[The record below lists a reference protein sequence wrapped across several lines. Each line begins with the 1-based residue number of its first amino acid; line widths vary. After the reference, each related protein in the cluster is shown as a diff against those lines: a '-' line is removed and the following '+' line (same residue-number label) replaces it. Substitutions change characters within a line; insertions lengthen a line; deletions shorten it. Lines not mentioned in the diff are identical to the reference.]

1 MTKEIA
7 MTEKDSEHL
16 TALLFARPE
25 ISTQMMSVMHMASG
39 RKVVVATF
47 LPIFNLTNAATT
59 MQQLAPQVVIIDAL
73 VDGFSLPQI
82 VDLKQKAVAP
92 FIVVGLAQAG
102 STEMEEMLGV
112 GLDAA
117 YPLPL
122 NQQTYARIEEDLPKK
137 YEEIARGWGKGAWG
151 AAAPEAIKAATAAA
165 GGAAW
170 EKKAIAAWSP
180 KGGVG
185 KTVVACELAAML
197 AAIGGRD
204 VVLIDANMNG
214 GHIKTRLNVDAP
226 NGLLNAASTYHTHK
240 GHPSLESDAVNK
252 LKAYLYPM
260 PGTPN
265 LKVLPGVLNMEQSLN
280 EAVVGDAGI
289 EFMNWTVSV
298 LKRQFDFVIIDLGS
312 SINVGVHQGVIRSV
326 DFVVALCE
334 PDLTSVADI
343 KEGVHRS
350 IINRMGMNINR
361 FGLVI
366 NKWQDG
372 LGVSLKEASN
382 YANISAMGI
391 IPNDPTGNVTLAGNE
406 GQSYVARFANKK
418 GNPKETEQTLHGF
431 ASLAG
436 QFYSPIAAAWSER
449 LKRAGKKGLFR
460 RG

>member
-1 MTKEIA
+1 MAEQ
-7 MTEKDSEHL
+7 ESEHL

-25 ISTQMMSVMHMASG
+25 LSTQMMSVMHMASG
-39 RKVVVATF
+39 RKVVLATF
-47 LPIFNLTNAATT
+47 LPMFNLTNATKI
-59 MQQLAPQVVIIDAL
+59 MQQLAPQVVMIDAK
-73 VDGFSLPQI
+73 VEGFKLPEI
-82 VDLKQKAVAP
+82 VDLRQKAVAP
-92 FIVVGLAQAG
+92 FLVVGLAQAG
-102 STEMEEMLGV
+102 SSEMEEMLGV

-122 NQQTYARIEEDLPKK
+122 SQQTFARMDEELPPKF
-137 YEEIARGWGKGAWG
+137 EEVARGWGKGAWG

-170 EKKAIAAWSP
+170 EKKAIACWSP

-185 KTVVACELAAML
+185 KTVVACELAAIL

-204 VVLIDANMNG
+204 VALIDANMNG
-214 GHIKTRLNVDAP
+214 GHIKTRLNVEAP
-226 NGLLNAASTYHTHK
+226 YGLLNAASTYYTHR

-252 LKAYLYPM
+252 LKAYLVPM
-260 PGTPN
+260 PGTAN

-289 EFMNWTVSV
+289 EFMNWLIAT
-298 LKRQFDFVIIDLGS
+298 LKRQFDFVVIDLGS

-326 DFVVALCE
+326 DFVIALCE

-350 IINRMGMNINR
+350 IISRMGMNINR

-372 LGVSLKEASN
+372 LGVSLKEASKF
-382 YANISAMGI
+382 AQISAMGI

-406 GQSYVARFANKK
+406 GHSYVARFANRK

-431 ASLAG
+431 ASVAG
-436 QFYSPIAAAWSER
+436 QFYPPIAAAWSER
-449 LKRAGKKGLFR
+449 LMRAGKKGLFR
-460 RG
+460 

>member
-1 MTKEIA
+1 MAGQEG
-7 MTEKDSEHL
+7 ENL

-39 RKVVVATF
+39 RKVVLATF
-47 LPIFNLTNAATT
+47 LPMFNLANATKI
-59 MQQLAPQVVIIDAL
+59 MQQLAPQVVMIDAK
-73 VDGFSLPQI
+73 VEGFKLPEI
-82 VDLKQKAVAP
+82 VDLRQKAVAP
-92 FIVVGLAQAG
+92 FLVVGLAQAG
-102 STEMEEMLGV
+102 SSEMEEMLGV

-122 NQQTYARIEEDLPKK
+122 SQQTFARMDEELPPK
-137 YEEIARGWGKGAWG
+137 YEEVARGWGKGAWG

-170 EKKAIAAWSP
+170 EKKAIACWSP

-185 KTVVACELAAML
+185 KTVVACELAAIL

-204 VVLIDANMNG
+204 VALIDANMNG

-226 NGLLNAASTYHTHK
+226 YGLLNAASTYYTHK

-252 LKAYLYPM
+252 LKAYLVPM
-260 PGTPN
+260 PGTAN

-289 EFMNWTVSV
+289 EFMNWLVAI
-298 LKRQFDFVIIDLGS
+298 LKRQFDFVVIDLGS

-326 DFVVALCE
+326 DFVIALCE

-350 IINRMGMNINR
+350 IINRMGLNINR
-361 FGLVI
+361 FGLVV

-372 LGVSLKEASN
+372 LGVSLKEASKF
-382 YANISAMGI
+382 AQISAMGI

-406 GQSYVARFANKK
+406 GQSYVARFANRK

-431 ASLAG
+431 ASVAG
-436 QFYSPIAAAWSER
+436 QFYPPIAAAWSER

-460 RG
+460 

>member
-1 MTKEIA
+1 MAEQ
-7 MTEKDSEHL
+7 ESEHL

-25 ISTQMMSVMHMASG
+25 LSTQMMSVMHMASG
-39 RKVVVATF
+39 RKVVLATF
-47 LPIFNLTNAATT
+47 LPMFNLTNATKI
-59 MQQLAPQVVIIDAL
+59 MQQLAPQVVMIDAK
-73 VDGFSLPQI
+73 VEGFKLPEI
-82 VDLKQKAVAP
+82 VDLRQKAVAP
-92 FIVVGLAQAG
+92 FLVVGLAQAG
-102 STEMEEMLGV
+102 SSEMEEMLGV

-122 NQQTYARIEEDLPKK
+122 SQQTFARMDEELPPKF
-137 YEEIARGWGKGAWG
+137 EEVARGWGKGAWG

-170 EKKAIAAWSP
+170 EKKAIACWSP

-185 KTVVACELAAML
+185 KTVVACELAAIL

-204 VVLIDANMNG
+204 VALIDANMNG
-214 GHIKTRLNVDAP
+214 GHIKTRLNVEAP
-226 NGLLNAASTYHTHK
+226 YGLLNAASTYYTHR

-252 LKAYLYPM
+252 LKAYLVPM
-260 PGTPN
+260 PGTAN

-289 EFMNWTVSV
+289 EFMNWLIAT
-298 LKRQFDFVIIDLGS
+298 LKRQFDFVVIDLGS

-326 DFVVALCE
+326 DFVIALCE

-350 IINRMGMNINR
+350 IISRMGMNINR

-372 LGVSLKEASN
+372 LGVSLKEASKF
-382 YANISAMGI
+382 AQISAMGI

-406 GQSYVARFANKK
+406 GHSYVARFANRK

-431 ASLAG
+431 ASVAG
-436 QFYSPIAAAWSER
+436 QFYPPIAAARSER
-449 LKRAGKKGLFR
+449 LMRAGKKGLFR
-460 RG
+460 

>member
-1 MTKEIA
+1 
-7 MTEKDSEHL
+7 MTEQGSEHL

-39 RKVVVATF
+39 RRVVLATF
-47 LPIFNLTNAATT
+47 LPMFNLANATT
-59 MQQLAPQVVIIDAL
+59 VMQQLAPQVVIVDAK
-73 VDGFSLPQI
+73 VEGFSLPQI
-82 VDLKQKAVAP
+82 TDLRQKATAP
-92 FIVVGLAQAG
+92 FVVVGLAQAG
-102 STEMEEMLGV
+102 SSEMEEMLGV

-122 NQQTYARIEEDLPKK
+122 SPQTFARMEEELLPK
-137 YEEIARGWGKGAWG
+137 YAEVARGWGKGAWG
-151 AAAPEAIKAATAAA
+151 AAAPEAIKAAIAAA

-170 EKKAIAAWSP
+170 EKKAIACWSP

-204 VVLIDANMNG
+204 VVLVDANMNG
-214 GHIKTRLNVDAP
+214 GHVKTRLNVDAP
-226 NGLLNAASTYHTHK
+226 YGLLNAASTYHTHK
-240 GHPSLESDAVNK
+240 GHPSLESDAVIK
-252 LKAYLYPM
+252 LKGYLHPM
-260 PGTPN
+260 PATSN
-265 LKVLPGVLNMEQSLN
+265 LKVMPGVQNMEQSLN

-289 EFMNWTVSV
+289 EFMSWLIAT

-312 SINVGVHQGVIRSV
+312 SINVGVHQGAIRSV
-326 DFVVALCE
+326 DFIIALCE
-334 PDLTSVADI
+334 PDLTSVADV
-343 KEGVHRS
+343 KEGAHRS

-372 LGVSLKEASN
+372 LGVSLREA
-382 YANISAMGI
+382 AKFAGISAMGI

-431 ASLAG
+431 ASVAG
-436 QFYSPIAAAWSER
+436 QFYPPIAAAWSER
-449 LKRAGKKGLFR
+449 LKRASKKGLFR
-460 RG
+460 

>member
-1 MTKEIA
+1 
-7 MTEKDSEHL
+7 MTEQGSEHL

-39 RKVVVATF
+39 RRVVLATF
-47 LPIFNLTNAATT
+47 LPMFNLANATT
-59 MQQLAPQVVIIDAL
+59 VMQQLAPQVVIVDAK
-73 VDGFSLPQI
+73 VEGFSLPQI
-82 VDLKQKAVAP
+82 TDLRQKATAP
-92 FIVVGLAQAG
+92 FVVVGLAQAG
-102 STEMEEMLGV
+102 SSEMEEMLGV

-122 NQQTYARIEEDLPKK
+122 SPQTFARMEEELLPK
-137 YEEIARGWGKGAWG
+137 YAEVARGWGKGAWG
-151 AAAPEAIKAATAAA
+151 AAAPEAIKAAIAAA

-170 EKKAIAAWSP
+170 EKKAIACWSP

-204 VVLIDANMNG
+204 VVLVDANMNG
-214 GHIKTRLNVDAP
+214 GHVKTRLNVDAP
-226 NGLLNAASTYHTHK
+226 YGLLNAASTYHTHK
-240 GHPSLESDAVNK
+240 GHPSLESDAVIK
-252 LKAYLYPM
+252 LKGYLHPM
-260 PGTPN
+260 PATSN
-265 LKVLPGVLNMEQSLN
+265 LKVMPGVQNMEQSLN

-289 EFMNWTVSV
+289 EFMSWLIAT

-312 SINVGVHQGVIRSV
+312 SINVGVHQGAIRSV
-326 DFVVALCE
+326 DFIIALCE
-334 PDLTSVADI
+334 PDLTSVADV
-343 KEGVHRS
+343 KEGAHRS

-372 LGVSLKEASN
+372 LGVSLREA
-382 YANISAMGI
+382 AKFAGISAMGI

-431 ASLAG
+431 ASVAG
-436 QFYSPIAAAWSER
+436 QFYPPIAAAWSER
-449 LKRAGKKGLFR
+449 LKRASKRGLFK
-460 RG
+460 

>member
-1 MTKEIA
+1 MAQQEG
-7 MTEKDSEHL
+7 EHL

-39 RKVVVATF
+39 RKVVLATF
-47 LPIFNLTNAATT
+47 LPMFNLASATKV
-59 MQQLAPQVVIIDAL
+59 MQQLAPQVVIIDAK
-73 VDGFSLPQI
+73 VEGFKLPEI
-82 VDLKQKAVAP
+82 VDLRQKAVAP
-92 FIVVGLAQAG
+92 FMVVGLAQAG
-102 STEMEEMLGV
+102 SSEMEEMLGV

-122 NQQTYARIEEDLPKK
+122 SQQTFARMDEELPPKF
-137 YEEIARGWGKGAWG
+137 EEVARGWGKGAWG

-170 EKKAIAAWSP
+170 EKKAIACWSP

-204 VVLIDANMNG
+204 VALIDGNMNG
-214 GHIKTRLNVDAP
+214 GHVRTRLNVDAP
-226 NGLLNAASTYHTHK
+226 YGLLNAASTYYTHK

-252 LKAYLYPM
+252 MKAYLVPM
-260 PGTPN
+260 PGTAN
-265 LKVLPGVLNMEQSLN
+265 LRVLPGVLNMEQSLN
-280 EAVVGDAGI
+280 EAVVGDAGV
-289 EFMNWTVSV
+289 EFMNWLVAI

-312 SINVGVHQGVIRSV
+312 SINVGVHQGAVRSV
-326 DFVVALCE
+326 DFIIALCE

-350 IINRMGMNINR
+350 IVNRMGLNINR

-372 LGVSLKEASN
+372 LGVSLKEASKF
-382 YANISAMGI
+382 AEITAMGI
-391 IPNDPTGNVTLAGNE
+391 IPNDSTGNVTLAGNE
-406 GQSYVARFANKK
+406 GQSYVARFANRR

-431 ASLAG
+431 ASVAG
-436 QFYSPIAAAWSER
+436 QFYPPIAAAWSER
-449 LKRAGKKGLFR
+449 LKRAAKKGLFH
-460 RG
+460 

>member
-1 MTKEIA
+1 MTDQSGEQ
-7 MTEKDSEHL
+7 L

-25 ISTQMMSVMHMASG
+25 ISTQMMSIMHMASG

-47 LPIFNLTNAATT
+47 LPMFNLANAAKV
-59 MQQLAPQVVIIDAL
+59 MQQLVPQVVIVDAK
-73 VDGFSLPQI
+73 VEGFSLHQ
-82 VDLKQKAVAP
+82 VTDLRQKATAP
-92 FIVVGLAQAG
+92 FLVVGLAQAG
-102 STEMEEMLGV
+102 SSEMEELLGV

-122 NQQTYARIEEDLPKK
+122 NPQTLARMEEELPPKYAEVAL
-137 YEEIARGWGKGAWG
+137 GWGKGAWG

-170 EKKAIAAWSP
+170 EKKAIASWSP

-204 VVLIDANMNG
+204 VVLVDANMNG
-214 GHIKTRLNVDAP
+214 GHVKTRLNVDAAY
-226 NGLLNAASTYHTHK
+226 GLLNAASTYHTHR

-252 LKAYLYPM
+252 LKGYLHAM
-260 PGTPN
+260 PGTSN
-265 LKVLPGVLNMEQSLN
+265 LKVMPGVLNMEQSLN

-289 EFMNWTVSV
+289 EFMSWLIAT
-298 LKRQFDFVIIDLGS
+298 LKRQYDFVIVDLGS
-312 SINVGVHQGVIRSV
+312 SINVGVHQGAIRSV
-326 DFVVALCE
+326 DFIIALCE
-334 PDLTSVADI
+334 PDLTSIADV
-343 KEGVHRS
+343 KEAVHRS
-350 IINRMGMNINR
+350 IISRMGMNINR

-372 LGVSLKEASN
+372 LGVSLKEASKF
-382 YANISAMGI
+382 AGISAMGI

-406 GQSYVARFANKK
+406 GQSYVARFANRK

-431 ASLAG
+431 ASVAG
-436 QFYSPIAAAWSER
+436 QFYPPIAAAWSER
-449 LKRAGKKGLFR
+449 LKRAGKKGLFK
-460 RG
+460 

>member
-1 MTKEIA
+1 
-7 MTEKDSEHL
+7 MTEQGSEHL

-39 RKVVVATF
+39 RRVVLATF
-47 LPIFNLTNAATT
+47 LPMFNLANATT
-59 MQQLAPQVVIIDAL
+59 VMQQLAPQVVIVDAK
-73 VDGFSLPQI
+73 VEGFSLPQI
-82 VDLKQKAVAP
+82 TDLRQKATAP
-92 FIVVGLAQAG
+92 FVVVGLAQAG
-102 STEMEEMLGV
+102 SSEMEEMLGV

-122 NQQTYARIEEDLPKK
+122 SAQTFARMEEELLPK
-137 YEEIARGWGKGAWG
+137 YAEVARGWGKGAWG
-151 AAAPEAIKAATAAA
+151 AAAPEAIKAAIAAA

-170 EKKAIAAWSP
+170 EKKAIACWSP

-204 VVLIDANMNG
+204 VVLVDANMNG
-214 GHIKTRLNVDAP
+214 GHVKTRLNVDAP
-226 NGLLNAASTYHTHK
+226 YGLLNAASTYHTHK
-240 GHPSLESDAVNK
+240 GHPSLESDAVIK
-252 LKAYLYPM
+252 LKGYLHPM
-260 PGTPN
+260 PATSN
-265 LKVLPGVLNMEQSLN
+265 LKVMPGVQNMEQSLN

-289 EFMNWTVSV
+289 EFMSWLIAT

-312 SINVGVHQGVIRSV
+312 SINVGVHQGAIRSV
-326 DFVVALCE
+326 DFIIALCE
-334 PDLTSVADI
+334 PDLTSVADV
-343 KEGVHRS
+343 KEGAHRS

-372 LGVSLKEASN
+372 LGVSLREA
-382 YANISAMGI
+382 AKFAGISAMGI

-431 ASLAG
+431 ASVAG
-436 QFYSPIAAAWSER
+436 QFYPPIAAAWSER
-449 LKRAGKKGLFR
+449 LKRASKKGLFR
-460 RG
+460 

>member
-1 MTKEIA
+1 
-7 MTEKDSEHL
+7 MTEHESENL

-39 RKVVVATF
+39 KKVVLATF
-47 LPIFNLTNAATT
+47 LPIFNLANATT
-59 MQQLAPQVVIIDAL
+59 VLQQLAPQVVIIDAK
-73 VDGFSLPQI
+73 VEGFSLPQI
-82 VDLKQKAVAP
+82 VDLKQKAAAP

-102 STEMEEMLGV
+102 SSEMEEMLGV

-122 NQQTYARIEEDLPKK
+122 SQQTYARMDEELPRK
-137 YEEIARGWGKGAWG
+137 YEEVARGWGKGAWG

-165 GGAAW
+165 GGATW

-214 GHIKTRLNVDAP
+214 GHVKTRLNVDAP
-226 NGLLNAASTYHTHK
+226 YGLLNAASTYHTHK

-252 LKAYLYPM
+252 LKAYLIPM

-289 EFMNWTVSV
+289 EFMNWLIAT
-298 LKRQFDFVIIDLGS
+298 LKRPYDFVIIALGS

-326 DFVVALCE
+326 DFIIVLCE
-334 PDLTSVADI
+334 PDLTSVADV

-350 IINRMGMNINR
+350 IISRMGMNINR

-372 LGVSLKEASN
+372 LGVSLKEASKF
-382 YANISAMGI
+382 AKVSAMGI

-406 GQSYVARFANKK
+406 GQSFVARFANKK

-436 QFYSPIAAAWSER
+436 QFYPPIAAAWSER
-449 LKRAGKKGLFR
+449 LKKAGKKGLFR

>member
-1 MTKEIA
+1 
-7 MTEKDSEHL
+7 MTEQGAEVL

-25 ISTQMMSVMHMASG
+25 ISSPMMSVMHMASG
-39 RKVVVATF
+39 RKVVLATF
-47 LPIFNLTNAATT
+47 LPIFEMGNATT
-59 MQQLAPQVVIIDAL
+59 VMQQLAPQVVIFDAK
-73 VDGFSLPQI
+73 VQGFSLPQI
-82 VDLKQKAVAP
+82 TDLRQKATAP
-92 FIVVGLAQAG
+92 FLAVGLAQAG
-102 STEMEEMLGV
+102 SSEMEEMLGV
-112 GLDAA
+112 GLDAV

-122 NQQTYARIEEDLPKK
+122 SAQTFARMEEDLPAK
-137 YEEIARGWGKGAWG
+137 YAEVARGWGKGAWG
-151 AAAPEAIKAATAAA
+151 AAAPDAIKAAVAAA

-170 EKKAIAAWSP
+170 EKKAIACWSP

-214 GHIKTRLNVDAP
+214 GHVKTRLNVDAP
-226 NGLLNAASTYHTHK
+226 YGLLNAASTYHTHR

-260 PGTPN
+260 PATSN
-265 LKVLPGVLNMEQSLN
+265 LKVMPGVVNMEQSLN

-289 EFMNWTVSV
+289 EFMSWCIAT

-312 SINVGVHQGVIRSV
+312 SINVGVHQGAIRSV
-326 DFVVALCE
+326 DFIIALCE
-334 PDLTSVADI
+334 PDLTSVADV

-350 IINRMGMNINR
+350 IVSRMGMNINR
-361 FGLVI
+361 FGLVV

-372 LGVSLKEASN
+372 LGVSLKEASKF
-382 YANISAMGI
+382 AGISAMGI

-406 GQSYVARFANKK
+406 GQSYVARFANRKN
-418 GNPKETEQTLHGF
+418 NPKETEQTLHGF

-436 QFYSPIAAAWSER
+436 QFYPPIAAAWSER
-449 LKRAGKKGLFR
+449 LKRAQKKGLF
-460 RG
+460 G

>member
-1 MTKEIA
+1 
-7 MTEKDSEHL
+7 MTEQGSEHL

-39 RKVVVATF
+39 RRVVLATF
-47 LPIFNLTNAATT
+47 LPMFNLANATT
-59 MQQLAPQVVIIDAL
+59 VMQQLAPQVVIVDAK
-73 VDGFSLPQI
+73 VEGFSLPQI
-82 VDLKQKAVAP
+82 TDLRQKATAP
-92 FIVVGLAQAG
+92 FVVVGLAQAG
-102 STEMEEMLGV
+102 SSEMEEMLGV

-122 NQQTYARIEEDLPKK
+122 SAQTFARMEEDLLPK
-137 YEEIARGWGKGAWG
+137 YAEVARGWGKGAWG
-151 AAAPEAIKAATAAA
+151 AAAPEAIKAAIAAA

-170 EKKAIAAWSP
+170 EKKAIACWSP

-204 VVLIDANMNG
+204 VVLVDANMNG
-214 GHIKTRLNVDAP
+214 GHVKTRLNVDAP
-226 NGLLNAASTYHTHK
+226 YGLLNAASTYHTHK
-240 GHPSLESDAVNK
+240 GHPSLESDAVIK
-252 LKAYLYPM
+252 LKGYLHPM
-260 PGTPN
+260 PATSN
-265 LKVLPGVLNMEQSLN
+265 LKVMPGVQNMEQSLN

-289 EFMNWTVSV
+289 EFMSWLIAT

-312 SINVGVHQGVIRSV
+312 SINVGVHQGAIRSV
-326 DFVVALCE
+326 DFIIALCE
-334 PDLTSVADI
+334 PDLTSVADV
-343 KEGVHRS
+343 KEGAHRS

-372 LGVSLKEASN
+372 LGVSLREA
-382 YANISAMGI
+382 AKFAGISAMGI

-431 ASLAG
+431 ASVAG
-436 QFYSPIAAAWSER
+436 QFYPPIAAAWSER
-449 LKRAGKKGLFR
+449 LKRASKKGLFR
-460 RG
+460 

>member
-1 MTKEIA
+1 
-7 MTEKDSEHL
+7 MTEHESENL

-39 RKVVVATF
+39 KKVVLATY
-47 LPIFNLTNAATT
+47 LPIFNLANATT
-59 MQQLAPQVVIIDAL
+59 VLQQLAPQVVIIDAK
-73 VDGFSLPQI
+73 VEGFSLPQV
-82 VDLKQKAVAP
+82 VDLKQKAAAP

-102 STEMEEMLGV
+102 SSEMEEMLGV

-122 NQQTYARIEEDLPKK
+122 SQQTYARMDEELPGK
-137 YEEIARGWGKGAWG
+137 YEEAVRGWGKGAWG
-151 AAAPEAIKAATAAA
+151 AAAPDAIKAATAAA
-165 GGAAW
+165 GGATW

-214 GHIKTRLNVDAP
+214 GHVKTRLNIDAP
-226 NGLLNAASTYHTHK
+226 YGLLNAASTYHTHK

-252 LKAYLYPM
+252 LKAYLIPM

-289 EFMNWTVSV
+289 EFMNWLIAT
-298 LKRQFDFVIIDLGS
+298 LKRQYDFVVIDLGS

-326 DFVVALCE
+326 DFIIVLCE
-334 PDLTSVADI
+334 PDLTSVADV

-350 IINRMGMNINR
+350 IISRMGMNINR

-372 LGVSLKEASN
+372 LGVSLKEASKF
-382 YANISAMGI
+382 AKVSAMGI

-406 GQSYVARFANKK
+406 GQSFVARFANKK

-436 QFYSPIAAAWSER
+436 QFYPPIAAAWSER
-449 LKRAGKKGLFR
+449 LKKAGKKGLFR

>member
-1 MTKEIA
+1 
-7 MTEKDSEHL
+7 MTEQGSEHL

-39 RKVVVATF
+39 RRVVLATF
-47 LPIFNLTNAATT
+47 LPMFNLANATT
-59 MQQLAPQVVIIDAL
+59 VMQQLAPQVVIVDAK
-73 VDGFSLPQI
+73 VEGFSLPQI
-82 VDLKQKAVAP
+82 TDLRQKATAP
-92 FIVVGLAQAG
+92 FVVVGLAQAG
-102 STEMEEMLGV
+102 SSEMEEMLGV

-122 NQQTYARIEEDLPKK
+122 SPQTFARMEEELLPK
-137 YEEIARGWGKGAWG
+137 YAEVARGWGKGAWG
-151 AAAPEAIKAATAAA
+151 AAAPEAIKAAIAAA

-170 EKKAIAAWSP
+170 EKKAIACWSP

-204 VVLIDANMNG
+204 VVLVDANMNG
-214 GHIKTRLNVDAP
+214 GHVKTRLNVDAP
-226 NGLLNAASTYHTHK
+226 YGLLNAASTYHTHK
-240 GHPSLESDAVNK
+240 GHPSLESDAVIK
-252 LKAYLYPM
+252 LKGYLHPM
-260 PGTPN
+260 PATSN
-265 LKVLPGVLNMEQSLN
+265 LKVMPGVQNMEQSLN

-289 EFMNWTVSV
+289 EFMSWLVAT

-312 SINVGVHQGVIRSV
+312 SINVGVHQGAIRSV
-326 DFVVALCE
+326 DFIIALCE
-334 PDLTSVADI
+334 PDLTSVADV
-343 KEGVHRS
+343 KEGAHRS

-372 LGVSLKEASN
+372 LGVSLREA
-382 YANISAMGI
+382 AKFAGISAMGI

-431 ASLAG
+431 ASVAG
-436 QFYSPIAAAWSER
+436 QFYPPIAAAWSER
-449 LKRAGKKGLFR
+449 LKRASKKGLFR
-460 RG
+460 

>member
-1 MTKEIA
+1 MT
-7 MTEKDSEHL
+7 DQGSEHL

-25 ISTQMMSVMHMASG
+25 ISTHLMANMHMASG

-47 LPIFNLTNAATT
+47 LPMFNLANAAKV
-59 MQQLAPQVVIIDAL
+59 MQQLVPQVVILDAK
-73 VDGFSLPQI
+73 VEGFSLHE
-82 VDLKQKAVAP
+82 VTDLRQKAAAP
-92 FIVVGLAQAG
+92 FLVVGLAQAG
-102 STEMEEMLGV
+102 SSEMEEMLGV
-112 GLDAA
+112 GLDAV

-122 NQQTYARIEEDLPKK
+122 SPQTLVRMEEELPPKYAEVAL
-137 YEEIARGWGKGAWG
+137 GWGKGAWG

-170 EKKAIAAWSP
+170 EKKAIASWSP

-204 VVLIDANMNG
+204 VVLVDANMNG
-214 GHIKTRLNVDAP
+214 GHVKTRLNVDAP
-226 NGLLNAASTYHTHK
+226 YGLLNAASTYHTHK
-240 GHPSLESDAVNK
+240 GHPSLESDAVIK
-252 LKAYLYPM
+252 LKGYLHPM
-260 PGTPN
+260 PATSN
-265 LKVLPGVLNMEQSLN
+265 LKVMPGVQNMEQSLN

-289 EFMNWTVSV
+289 EFMSWLIAT

-312 SINVGVHQGVIRSV
+312 SINVGVHQGAIRSV
-326 DFVVALCE
+326 DFIIALCE
-334 PDLTSVADI
+334 PDLTSVADV
-343 KEGVHRS
+343 KEGAHRS

-372 LGVSLKEASN
+372 LGVSLREA
-382 YANISAMGI
+382 AKFAGISAMGI

-431 ASLAG
+431 ASVAG
-436 QFYSPIAAAWSER
+436 QFYPPIAAAWSER
-449 LKRAGKKGLFR
+449 LKRASKKGLFR
-460 RG
+460 

>member
-1 MTKEIA
+1 MVEQG
-7 MTEKDSEHL
+7 SEQL

-25 ISTQMMSVMHMASG
+25 ISTQMMATMHMGSG
-39 RKVVVATF
+39 RKVVIATF
-47 LPIFNLTNAATT
+47 LPMFNLANAAKLL
-59 MQQLAPQVVIIDAL
+59 QQMVPQVVIIDAK
-73 VDGFSLPQI
+73 VEGFSLPQI
-82 VDLKQKAVAP
+82 VDLRQKGTAA

-102 STEMEEMLGV
+102 SSEMEEMLGV

-122 NQQTYARIEEDLPKK
+122 SPQTLSRMEEELPPK
-137 YEEIARGWGKGAWG
+137 YEEIALAWGKGAWG

-170 EKKAIAAWSP
+170 EKKAIASWSP

-214 GHIKTRLNVDAP
+214 GHIKTRLNVDSAY
-226 NGLLNAASTYHTHK
+226 GLLNIASTYHTHK
-240 GHPSLESDAVNK
+240 GHPSLESDAVSK
-252 LKAYLYPM
+252 LKGYLHPM
-260 PGTPN
+260 PGTAN
-265 LKVLPGVLNMEQSLN
+265 LKVIPGVTNMEQSLN

-289 EFMNWTVSV
+289 EFMGWLVAT

-312 SINVGVHQGVIRSV
+312 SINVGVHQGAIRSA
-326 DFVVALCE
+326 DYIIALCE
-334 PDLTSVADI
+334 PDLTSVADV

-350 IINRMGMNINR
+350 IVSRMGMNINR

-372 LGVSLKEASN
+372 LGVSLREASK
-382 YANISAMGI
+382 YAGISAMGI
-391 IPNDPTGNVTLAGNE
+391 IPNDSTGNVTLAGNE
-406 GQSYVARFANKK
+406 GQSYVARFANRK
-418 GNPKETEQTLHGF
+418 GNPKETELTLHGF
-431 ASLAG
+431 ASVAG
-436 QFYSPIAAAWSER
+436 QFYPPIAAAWSER
-449 LKRAGKKGLFR
+449 LKRASKKGLFK
-460 RG
+460 

>member
-1 MTKEIA
+1 
-7 MTEKDSEHL
+7 MTEQGSEHL

-39 RKVVVATF
+39 RRVVLATF
-47 LPIFNLTNAATT
+47 LPMFNLANATT
-59 MQQLAPQVVIIDAL
+59 VMQQLAPQVVIVDAK
-73 VDGFSLPQI
+73 VEGFSLPQI
-82 VDLKQKAVAP
+82 TDLRQKATAP
-92 FIVVGLAQAG
+92 FVVVGLAQAG
-102 STEMEEMLGV
+102 SSEMEEMLGV

-122 NQQTYARIEEDLPKK
+122 SAQTFARMEEELLPK
-137 YEEIARGWGKGAWG
+137 YAEVARGWGKGAWG
-151 AAAPEAIKAATAAA
+151 AAAPEAIKAAIAAA

-170 EKKAIAAWSP
+170 EKKAIACWSP

-204 VVLIDANMNG
+204 VVLVDANMNG
-214 GHIKTRLNVDAP
+214 GHVKTRLNVDAP
-226 NGLLNAASTYHTHK
+226 YGLLNAASTYHTHK
-240 GHPSLESDAVNK
+240 GHPSLESDAVIK
-252 LKAYLYPM
+252 LKGYLHPM
-260 PGTPN
+260 PATSN
-265 LKVLPGVLNMEQSLN
+265 LKVMPGVQNMEQSLN

-289 EFMNWTVSV
+289 EFMSWLIAT

-312 SINVGVHQGVIRSV
+312 SINVGVHQGAIRSV
-326 DFVVALCE
+326 DFIIALCE
-334 PDLTSVADI
+334 PDLTSVADV
-343 KEGVHRS
+343 KEGAHRS
-350 IINRMGMNINR
+350 IINRMGKNINR

-372 LGVSLKEASN
+372 LGVSLREA
-382 YANISAMGI
+382 AKFAGISAMGI

-431 ASLAG
+431 ASVAG
-436 QFYSPIAAAWSER
+436 QFYPPIAAAWSER
-449 LKRAGKKGLFR
+449 LKRASKKGLFR
-460 RG
+460 

>member
-1 MTKEIA
+1 
-7 MTEKDSEHL
+7 MTEQGSEHL

-39 RKVVVATF
+39 RRVVLATF
-47 LPIFNLTNAATT
+47 LPMFNLANATT
-59 MQQLAPQVVIIDAL
+59 VMQQLAPQVVIVDAK
-73 VDGFSLPQI
+73 VEGFSLPQI
-82 VDLKQKAVAP
+82 TDLRQKATAP
-92 FIVVGLAQAG
+92 FVVVGLAQAG
-102 STEMEEMLGV
+102 SSEMEEMLGV

-122 NQQTYARIEEDLPKK
+122 SAQTFARMEEELLPK
-137 YEEIARGWGKGAWG
+137 YAEVARGWGKGAWG
-151 AAAPEAIKAATAAA
+151 AAAPEAIKAAIAAA

-170 EKKAIAAWSP
+170 EKKAIACWSP

-204 VVLIDANMNG
+204 VVLVDANMNG
-214 GHIKTRLNVDAP
+214 GHVKTRLNVDAP
-226 NGLLNAASTYHTHK
+226 YGLLNAASTYHTHK
-240 GHPSLESDAVNK
+240 GHPSLESDAVIK
-252 LKAYLYPM
+252 LKGYLHPM
-260 PGTPN
+260 PATSN
-265 LKVLPGVLNMEQSLN
+265 LKVMPGVQNMEQSLN

-289 EFMNWTVSV
+289 EFMSWLVAT

-312 SINVGVHQGVIRSV
+312 SINVGVHQGAIRSV
-326 DFVVALCE
+326 DFIIALCE
-334 PDLTSVADI
+334 PDLTSVADV
-343 KEGVHRS
+343 KEGAHRS

-372 LGVSLKEASN
+372 LGVSLREA
-382 YANISAMGI
+382 AKFAGISAMGI

-431 ASLAG
+431 ASVAG
-436 QFYSPIAAAWSER
+436 QFYPPIAAAWSER
-449 LKRAGKKGLFR
+449 LKRASKKGLFR
-460 RG
+460 

>member
-1 MTKEIA
+1 
-7 MTEKDSEHL
+7 MTEHESENL

-39 RKVVVATF
+39 RKVVLATF
-47 LPIFNLTNAATT
+47 LPIFNLANATT
-59 MQQLAPQVVIIDAL
+59 VMQQLAPQVVIIDAK
-73 VDGFSLPQI
+73 VEGFSLPQI
-82 VDLKQKAVAP
+82 VDLRQKAVAP
-92 FIVVGLAQAG
+92 FVVVGLAQAG
-102 STEMEEMLGV
+102 SSEMEEMLGV

-122 NQQTYARIEEDLPKK
+122 SQQTFARMDEELPGK
-137 YEEIARGWGKGAWG
+137 YEEAARGWGKGAWG

-170 EKKAIAAWSP
+170 EKKAIASWSP

-214 GHIKTRLNVDAP
+214 GHVKTRLNIDAP
-226 NGLLNAASTYHTHK
+226 YGLLNAASTYHTHK

-252 LKAYLYPM
+252 LKAYLIPM

-289 EFMNWTVSV
+289 EFMNWLIAT
-298 LKRQFDFVIIDLGS
+298 LKRQYDFVIIDLGS

-326 DFVVALCE
+326 DFIIVLCE
-334 PDLTSVADI
+334 PDLTSVADV

-350 IINRMGMNINR
+350 IISRMGMNINR

-372 LGVSLKEASN
+372 LGVSLKEASKF
-382 YANISAMGI
+382 ANVSAMGI

-406 GQSYVARFANKK
+406 GQSFVARFANKK

-436 QFYSPIAAAWSER
+436 QFYPPIAAAWSER
-449 LKRAGKKGLFR
+449 LKRAGKKGFFK

>member
-1 MTKEIA
+1 MAEQ
-7 MTEKDSEHL
+7 EGENL

-39 RKVVVATF
+39 RKVVLATF
-47 LPIFNLTNAATT
+47 LPMFNLANATKI
-59 MQQLAPQVVIIDAL
+59 MQQLAPQVVMIDAK
-73 VDGFSLPQI
+73 VEGFKLPEI
-82 VDLKQKAVAP
+82 VDLRQKAVAP
-92 FIVVGLAQAG
+92 FLVVGLAQAG
-102 STEMEEMLGV
+102 SSEMEEMLGV

-122 NQQTYARIEEDLPKK
+122 SQQTFARMDEELPPK
-137 YEEIARGWGKGAWG
+137 YEEVARGWGKGAWG

-170 EKKAIAAWSP
+170 EKKAIACWSP

-204 VVLIDANMNG
+204 VALIDANMNG

-226 NGLLNAASTYHTHK
+226 YGLLNAASTYYTHK

-252 LKAYLYPM
+252 LKAYLVPM
-260 PGTPN
+260 PGTAN

-289 EFMNWTVSV
+289 EFMNWLVAI
-298 LKRQFDFVIIDLGS
+298 LKRQFDFVVIDLGS

-326 DFVVALCE
+326 DFVIALCE

-350 IINRMGMNINR
+350 IINRMGLNINR
-361 FGLVI
+361 FGLVV

-372 LGVSLKEASN
+372 LGVSLKEASKF
-382 YANISAMGI
+382 AQISAMGI

-406 GQSYVARFANKK
+406 GQSYVARFANRK

-431 ASLAG
+431 ASVAG
-436 QFYSPIAAAWSER
+436 QFYPPIAAAWSER

-460 RG
+460 

>member
-1 MTKEIA
+1 
-7 MTEKDSEHL
+7 MTEQESEHL
-16 TALLFARPE
+16 TSLLFARPE

-39 RKVVVATF
+39 RKVVLATF
-47 LPIFNLTNAATT
+47 LPIFHLANAAKVL
-59 MQQLAPQVVIIDAL
+59 QQLAPQVVIIDAK
-73 VDGFSLPQI
+73 VEGFSLPQI
-82 VDLKQKAVAP
+82 VELRQKGTAP
-92 FIVVGLAQAG
+92 FVVVGLAQAG
-102 STEMEEMLGV
+102 SSEMEEMLGV

-122 NQQTYARIEEDLPKK
+122 SQQTYARMEEELPKK
-137 YEEIARGWGKGAWG
+137 YTEVARGWGKGAWG
-151 AAAPEAIKAATAAA
+151 AAAPEAIRAATAAA
-165 GGAAW
+165 GGTAW
-170 EKKAIAAWSP
+170 EKQALASWSP

-185 KTVVACELAAML
+185 KTVVACELGAML

-214 GHIKTRLNVDAP
+214 GHVKTRLNVDAAY
-226 NGLLNAASTYHTHK
+226 GLLNVASTYHTHK

-252 LKAYLYPM
+252 LKGYLYPM
-260 PGTPN
+260 PGTDN

-289 EFMNWTVSV
+289 EFMTWLVAT
-298 LKRQFDFVIIDLGS
+298 LKRQFDFVIVDLGS
-312 SINVGVHQGVIRSV
+312 SINVGVHQGALRSV
-326 DFVVALCE
+326 DFIVTLCE
-334 PDLTSVADI
+334 PDLTSVADV

-350 IINRMGMNINR
+350 IINRLGINVNR

-372 LGVSLKEASN
+372 LGVSLKEASRF
-382 YANISAMGI
+382 ANVSAMGI

-406 GQSYVARFANKK
+406 GQSYVARFANKR

-436 QFYSPIAAAWSER
+436 QFYPPIAAAWSER
-449 LKRAGKKGLFR
+449 LKRAGKKGLFK
-460 RG
+460 